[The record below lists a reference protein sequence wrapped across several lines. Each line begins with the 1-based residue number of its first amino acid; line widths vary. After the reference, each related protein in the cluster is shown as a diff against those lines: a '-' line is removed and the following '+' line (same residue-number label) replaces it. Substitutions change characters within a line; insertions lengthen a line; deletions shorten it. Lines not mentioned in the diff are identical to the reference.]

1 MRNGTIPLMM
11 SIAVGLMLC
20 LVASQTRTN
29 ADEAAASKFN
39 VLLIVSEDNSP
50 DLSIFMMI
58 LVSIHKGRV
67 SHEQNPTPSP
77 QRHVLAT

>member
-39 VLLIVSEDNSP
+39 VLLIVS
-50 DLSIFMMI
+50 
-58 LVSIHKGRV
+58 
-67 SHEQNPTPSP
+67 
-77 QRHVLAT
+77 